1 MAALGDG
8 DEKAPVVD
16 MSRPRPVTLT
26 EGELRALRVMEE
38 ALTAEDPALSSL
50 LGRPTRARR
59 AGRRVWWLLSAWVV
73 LSVLLFLLGVGASD
87 PRLQGISVLML
98 LSGPVAMLCRAELK
112 RRWP

>member
-1 MAALGDG
+1 
-8 DEKAPVVD
+8 VVD
-16 MSRPRPVTLT
+16 MFKPRPVTLT
-26 EGELRALRVMEE
+26 ERERRALRTMEE

-59 AGRRVWWLLSAWVV
+59 AGRRVWWLRLLSAWVV

-87 PRLQGISVLML
+87 PRLPGISVLML

>member
-1 MAALGDG
+1 MNGG
-8 DEKAPVVD
+8 VD
-16 MSRPRPVTLT
+16 MFKPRRVTLT
-26 EGELRALRVMEE
+26 DGERRVLRTMEE

-87 PRLQGISVLML
+87 ARLQGISVLML
-98 LSGPVAMLCRAELK
+98 LSGPVAMLCRAEFK

>member
-1 MAALGDG
+1 MNGG
-8 DEKAPVVD
+8 VD
-16 MSRPRPVTLT
+16 MFKPRRVTLT
-26 EGELRALRVMEE
+26 DGERRALRTIEE
-38 ALTAEDPALSSL
+38 ALTAEDPGLSSL
-50 LGRPTRARR
+50 LGTPTRARR

-87 PRLQGISVLML
+87 ARLQGISVLML